1 MPPSSPVLPEVLQFL
16 TRELLQGEA
25 VELSADSRLLDLG
38 LINSIS
44 AVMLA
49 SFLEG
54 KFGVKVPRQA
64 LTPENL
70 ESPRAITALVS
81 RLRQGG

>member
-1 MPPSSPVLPEVLQFL
+1 MPPGSAVLPEVLQFL
-16 TRELLQGEA
+16 TRELVQGED
-25 VELSADSRLLDLG
+25 VVLRADSRLLDLG

-49 SFLEG
+49 SFLESR
-54 KFGVKVPRQA
+54 FGVKVPRQA

-70 ESPRAITALVS
+70 ESPRAIAALVD
-81 RLRQGG
+81 RLRRPA